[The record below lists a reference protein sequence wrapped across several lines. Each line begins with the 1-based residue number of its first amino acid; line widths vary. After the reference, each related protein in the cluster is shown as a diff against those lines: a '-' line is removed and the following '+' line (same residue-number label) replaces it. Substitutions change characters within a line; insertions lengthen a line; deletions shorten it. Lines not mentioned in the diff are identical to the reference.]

1 MSDYKLPENFLWGA
15 AIAANQ
21 AEGAYNEGGRGLSNI
36 DMMPHGVHRMEV
48 KLGGTPHPTLQAGEY
63 YPSHTGVD
71 FYHHYKEDIA
81 LFAEM
86 GFKCFRMSINW
97 PRIFPQG
104 DELQPNEA
112 GLAFYDR
119 VFDELHRYG
128 IEPVVTLSHYETPL
142 YLVQHYGSWR
152 NRALIDFFARY
163 CETVFRR
170 YKGKVRYWMTF
181 NEINETMNH
190 TIRQACSLP
199 KARSTTLSKRWSATT
214 CSLPVQ
220 RPCRSGMRSTRKI
233 KSAA

>member
-86 GFKCFRMSINW
+86 GFKVFRMSIAW
-97 PRIFPQG
+97 TRIFPRG
-104 DELQPNEA
+104 DEAEPNEA
-112 GLAFYDR
+112 GLAFYDS
-119 VFDELHRYG
+119 VFDECAKYG
-128 IEPVVTLSHYETPL
+128 IQPMVSLSHYEMPL
-142 YLVQHYGSWR
+142 
-152 NRALIDFFARY
+152 
-163 CETVFRR
+163 T
-170 YKGKVRYWMTF
+170 
-181 NEINETMNH
+181 
-190 TIRQACSLP
+190 
-199 KARSTTLSKRWSATT
+199 
-214 CSLPVQ
+214 
-220 RPCRSGMRSTRKI
+220 
-233 KSAA
+233 